1 MKLKIFGTFILS
13 TILFVSVI
21 AQDNNRHL
29 YSVSICK
36 TNNDGN
42 NISEKIFEIDS
53 LGNILNQNKKMTQK
67 VDINEFSK
75 GIAKYVVQ
83 ENIVKDP
90 GNDYITIIEAA
101 HPKLN
106 EQSFIITVIFLDDY
120 YKEKKLRNKTSYT
133 WGKHDLSKN
142 TNDYPFFKYLNPKDI
157 NIIKSL
163 LE

>member
-1 MKLKIFGTFILS
+1 MKLKFFWTFILL
-13 TILFVSVI
+13 TTLFTSVL

-29 YSVSICK
+29 YSVSIYK
-36 TNNDGN
+36 SNNDGN

-53 LGNILNQNKKMTQK
+53 LGNIINQGKKITQK
-67 VDINEFSK
+67 VDINELGE
-75 GIAKYVVQ
+75 GISKYVVQ

-120 YKEKKLRNKTSYT
+120 YKENKLRNKTSYS

-142 TNDYPFFKYLNPKDI
+142 TTDYPFFKYLDTKNM
-157 NIIKSL
+157 NILKSL